1 MWEKKEQSTL
11 WIITGLFDRVGLLIN
26 LFERGWNVACKKIR
40 PGELFENG
48 KNGVCVTRRSNWEG
62 RTENILVVFQIGS
75 ISMTFGK
82 IGWIL
87 IRWYLA
93 TQRFGAKLQP
103 RLFLKCTMTN
113 MENKGLQGSSKK
125 ASKQVLPCAW
135 CVFECYSGL
144 LVLTRSPHGSWAD
157 LLRKLQPRTHH
168 GQHGD
173 KYTQSIHQIGCACL
187 NYDQEV
193 NLSVGR
199 FFIRCE
205 GSLWLCIVRRRS
217 VVDRDWAEKYPKL
230 LHQFL
235 TMASDQ
241 GRSLSC
247 C

>member
-1 MWEKKEQSTL
+1 MWRVKKSGQENSL
-11 WIITGLFDRVGLLIN
+11 RMERTGVAWREGAIERVGQRISWSCFRLDRSRWHLAKLDGSWYVDIWQHRYLAPN
-26 LFERGWNVACKKIR
+26 YSRVSFWSAQWQTWKTKACKWASR
-40 PGELFENG
+40 
-48 KNGVCVTRRSNWEG
+48 
-62 RTENILVVFQIGS
+62 
-75 ISMTFGK
+75 
-82 IGWIL
+82 
-87 IRWYLA
+87 
-93 TQRFGAKLQP
+93 
-103 RLFLKCTMTN
+103 
-113 MENKGLQGSSKK
+113 KK
-125 ASKQVLPCAW
+125 ASKQVLPRAW

-168 GQHGD
+168 GQHSD

-187 NYDQEV
+187 NYDQEG
-193 NLSVGR
+193 NQSVGR

-217 VVDRDWAEKYPKL
+217 LVDRDWAEKYPKL

-241 GRSLSC
+241 GRGLSC

>member
-1 MWEKKEQSTL
+1 MWRVKKPGQENSL
-11 WIITGLFDRVGLLIN
+11 RMERTGFAWREGAIERAGQRISWSCLRLDRSRWHLAKLD
-26 LFERGWNVACKKIR
+26 
-40 PGELFENG
+40 
-48 KNGVCVTRRSNWEG
+48 
-62 RTENILVVFQIGS
+62 GS
-75 ISMTFGK
+75 
-82 IGWIL
+82 
-87 IRWYLA
+87 WYA
-93 TQRFGAKLQP
+93 DIWQTQRFGAKLQP
-103 RLFLKCTMTN
+103 RLFLKCTVTN

-125 ASKQVLPCAW
+125 ASKQVLPPAW
-135 CVFECYSGL
+135 CAFECYSGL

-168 GQHGD
+168 GQQHGD

-187 NYDQEV
+187 EYDQEG
-193 NLSVGR
+193 NDLSVGR